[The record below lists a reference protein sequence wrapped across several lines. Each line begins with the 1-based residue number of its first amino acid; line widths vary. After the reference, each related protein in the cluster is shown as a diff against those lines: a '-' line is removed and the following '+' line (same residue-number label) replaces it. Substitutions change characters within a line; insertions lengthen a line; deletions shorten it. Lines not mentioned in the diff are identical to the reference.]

1 MPHVRIAE
9 KKVWVDQT
17 PILLLSGEVHYWRLD
32 PPQWRPVLQRVREM
46 GIKTVATYASWDYHE
61 IAPSQYDFRG
71 ETEPRRN
78 LLGFLDLLT
87 EEGFWIIF
95 RPGPYIYS
103 EWSNNGVPDEP
114 AKFHRGSAEFRAL
127 AEPYMQAVTDA
138 VRPYLATSGGGIIL
152 WQADNEIDAWPH
164 LYTEVLGLGM
174 QSGPFQQFLTEHYQ
188 EDLDALNKAWRTNYP
203 SFEQARAVS
212 EMFRDEPVLMSRYN
226 DYRSFI
232 HWYVNDVARWAA
244 GRYREYGVDV
254 PIIFNTYSGVSTQ
267 RWADLEAIGDLVGSD
282 IYPSNE
288 HLYRAGEQRHIIE
301 ALRYAHS
308 FSKVPYVAE
317 FEAGIWHDW
326 LGDVGT
332 LTPNHYRLICLS
344 ALLGGAAGW
353 NWYMLVN
360 RDNWYQSPINEWG
373 WTRPHLFD
381 AFMQITTLFE
391 RLDPTTLEKV
401 TETAVTFDPLQR
413 STQRPGHELLQ
424 SFYQA
429 DIDYEFFDLDGALTD
444 KRIAFYAGGSWLSEK
459 GQRRLMEFIEN
470 GGHLIFIGASPS
482 QDAHMLPLNLLSI
495 PAPDGIMTG
504 QGNVNLKLFEGSAES
519 PWLHLYENVPGEP
532 LIVERLKVR
541 AQPSE
546 ELALQFSLQIGLKY
560 TVGYTET
567 RGQGRLTVVGLQP
580 SPALLLAL
588 HDYFGVPIACRSNV
602 GDVVTALYQRD
613 GHYYVIATND
623 GNEGKGA
630 EITFGDS
637 LLTDGQWTVENLDS
651 GKAKTVYLR
660 NGTGLTIT
668 LPRKDGAIFKLT
680 PTTSTTSP
688 QE

>member
-1 MPHVRIAE
+1 MPQVRITE

-32 PPQWRPVLQRVREM
+32 PYQWRPVLQRVKEM

-61 IAPSQYDFRG
+61 LSRGQYDFRG
-71 ETEPRRN
+71 ETEPRRD
-78 LLGFLDLLT
+78 LLSFLDLLT
-87 EEGFWIIF
+87 EEDFWIIF

-103 EWSNNGVPDEP
+103 EWSNGGVTDE
-114 AKFHRGSAEFRAL
+114 AVRYHRSSAEFRQM
-127 AEPYMQAVTDA
+127 AEPYMQAITEA
-138 VRPYLATSGGGIIL
+138 VQPHLATNGGRIIL

-164 LYTEVLGLGM
+164 LYTEVLGLGT
-174 QSGPFQQFLTEHYQ
+174 QPGPFQEFLTSHYQ
-188 EDLDALNKAWRTNYP
+188 EDLDALNRAWRTNYA

-212 EMFRDEPVLMSRYN
+212 EMFRDDPVLMSRYN

-232 HWYVNDVARWAA
+232 HWYVNNVASWAA
-244 GRYREYGVDV
+244 GKYREYGVDV
-254 PIIFNTYSGVSTQ
+254 PIIFNAYSGVGTQ

-288 HLYRAGEQRHIIE
+288 HLYRQGEQRHIIE

-332 LTPNHYRLICLS
+332 FSPNHYRLICLS

-373 WTRPHLFD
+373 WTRPNIFN
-381 AFMQITTLFE
+381 AFNEITTLFE

-401 TETAVTFDPLQR
+401 TDTAVTFDPLQR
-413 STQRPGHELLQ
+413 STQRPGQDLLL
-424 SFYQA
+424 SFHQA
-429 DIDYEFFDLDGALTD
+429 DIDYVFWDLDGVLTD
-444 KRIAFYAGGSWLSEK
+444 KKLAFYAGGSWLSEK
-459 GQRRLMEFIEN
+459 GQRRLVEFIEN
-470 GGHLIFIGASPS
+470 GGHLICIGVAPS
-482 QDAHMLPLNLLSI
+482 QDEHTLPLNLLNI

-504 QGNVNLKLFEGSAES
+504 QGKLNLKLFEQRSVES
-519 PWLHLYENVPGEP
+519 PWLHFYENVPGEP
-532 LIVERLKVR
+532 LIAERLKGK

-560 TVGYTET
+560 TIGYTEA
-567 RGQGRLTVVGLQP
+567 RGQGRLTVIGLQP
-580 SPALLLAL
+580 TPGLLLAL
-588 HDYFGVPIACRSNV
+588 HNHFGVPVACQATV
-602 GDVVTALYQRD
+602 PDVTTALYRRD
-613 GHYYVIATND
+613 DDYYLIATND
-623 GNEGKGA
+623 GVEAKGA
-630 EITFGDS
+630 EITFAED
-637 LLTDGQWTVENLDS
+637 LLTDDQWTVENLDTGKTRLFDLKGGS
-651 GKAKTVYLR
+651 GMM
-660 NGTGLTIT
+660 IT
-668 LPRKDGAIFKLT
+668 LPRKDGAVYKLT
-680 PTTSTTSP
+680 RMES
-688 QE
+688 